1 MTFNETIYYG
11 TEWINLAHDRR
22 QWQDLVYMVIN
33 RVRKRKGI
41 AGPAEQLP
49 ASQQG
54 LCSMVLVSHLTYSA
68 AFLTLSSLTNTDT
81 SIQMMN
87 VVISSTECPVTGHA
101 QWGYAKYLQSAL
113 WPLASVTS

>member
-11 TEWINLAHDRR
+11 TERINLAHDRR

-49 ASQQG
+49 ASQEG
-54 LCSMVLVSHLTYSA
+54 PCCTELINNSNSH
-68 AFLTLSSLTNTDT
+68 
-81 SIQMMN
+81 
-87 VVISSTECPVTGHA
+87 
-101 QWGYAKYLQSAL
+101 
-113 WPLASVTS
+113 